1 MTAGNTYS
9 ILVTYDNGEKQT
21 GTLRFRYL
29 KDGSLNIYSYQYS
42 QIGDIQKP
50 GNCIR
55 SYDTSDEKYLSRMC
69 RVCCKNGRKS
79 EKNKGGTE
87 QRNIK
92 LRVSTAQ
99 KFENTAENPE
109 IMLES
114 SWDVSRVNTSKSGVY
129 KLTGTFVI
137 PQGYELSDDLTL
149 PEACAYISVQ
159 KKGNPQIDTY
169 SMPAVDMIEF
179 PMLMDGFSKA
189 DLQKYAGFI
198 FRENKRKLSESR

>member
-9 ILVTYDNGEKQT
+9 ILVTYDNGKKQT

-55 SYDTSDEKYLSRMC
+55 SYDTSDEKYLSRC
-69 RVCCKNGRKS
+69 AAYAVKTGANLKKIK
-79 EKNKGGTE
+79 EELTE
-87 QRNIK
+87 DIK

-169 SMPAVDMIEF
+169 SS
-179 PMLMDGFSKA
+179 L
-189 DLQKYAGFI
+189 
-198 FRENKRKLSESR
+198 R